1 MKILVTGGDGF
12 IMSHYKKAIKK
23 EGHEFISYDLP
34 DNDILDTGNLD
45 CAIANCDAVLH
56 SAAMADLTVCIKE
69 LEKNHDVNVNGTF
82 NVARLCAKHDK
93 KLIFIS
99 TCCVYGNILDEIALE
114 DTTQPQAA
122 EPYATSKVAGEAIIK
137 GMPNL
142 QYVILRIGTVYGVGM
157 RPALFTWIVLNAA
170 RTGKKIFVDGD
181 GLQTRQTIYIND
193 LIDGIVKAT
202 VKLDDIMYQTIN
214 LCGNTKI
221 SALDCI
227 VVAEKIID
235 KPVNFEHRIQRYG
248 QTLDENI
255 SIEKAGK
262 LLDWYP
268 NTSFIDGM
276 KYAYNNDGSF
286 S

>member
-1 MKILVTGGDGF
+1 MKILVTGGNGF
-12 IMSHYKKAIKK
+12 IMSHYKKAIEK

-34 DNDILDTGNLD
+34 MFDILNIFCLETAIQD
-45 CAIANCDAVLH
+45 CDVVLH

-69 LEKNHDVNVNGTF
+69 LEKNHAVNVDGTF

-157 RPALFTWIVLNAA
+157 RPALFTWIVLDAA
-170 RTGKKIFVDGD
+170 RTGKKIYVDGD
-181 GLQTRQTIYIND
+181 GLQTRQTIYIDD
-193 LIDGIVKAT
+193 LIDGITKAT
-202 VKLDDIMYQTIN
+202 VKVDDIMYQTIN
-214 LCGNTKI
+214 LCGNAKV
-221 SALDCI
+221 SAIDCI
-227 VVAEKIID
+227 EVAEFITGNKI
-235 KPVNFEHRIQRYG
+235 NYEHRDQRYG

-255 SIEKAGK
+255 SIGKAV
-262 LLDWYP
+262 LMLDWFP
-268 NTSFIDGM
+268 ETKFVNGM
-276 KYAYNNDGSF
+276 QYAYNNDGSF